1 VAYIDPESLLV
12 LFTVEHL
19 INFILTSTLAGMPL
33 LATLLRLLGAKI
45 CQNVI
50 FGITFDSAI
59 ALATDREW
67 TVPCF
72 QAGEWLFDCL
82 CLNPIHIAITKENGL
97 PKAGE
102 VALGGRG
109 QPYLG

>member
-1 VAYIDPESLLV
+1 MEMV

-19 INFILTSTLAGMPL
+19 IDFVPTSTLAGMPL
-33 LATLLRLLGAKI
+33 LATLLRLLGVKI
-45 CQNVI
+45 GQNFI
-50 FGITFDSAI
+50 FGITFDLAI
-59 ALATDREW
+59 TLATAREL

-72 QAGEWLFDCL
+72 QAGKCLFDCL
-82 CLNPIHIAITKENGL
+82 CLNPIHIAITKENG
-97 PKAGE
+97 E

>member
-1 VAYIDPESLLV
+1 MEMV

-19 INFILTSTLAGMPL
+19 VNFVPTSTLVGMPL

-45 CQNVI
+45 GQNVI

-59 ALATDREW
+59 TLATDREL

-72 QAGEWLFDCL
+72 QVGEWLFDCL
-82 CLNPIHIAITKENGL
+82 CLNPIHIAITKGNGL

-109 QPYLG
+109 RPYLG